1 MRVIQTVFGVFH
13 HFDLATELQKRGHL
27 EKVYST
33 WPWARLKR
41 EGLPKERVESF
52 PWIHTAAYFYG
63 RSKLHRVPVA
73 QQLHLLNTALFDRWT
88 MRRLRAL
95 QRQGTKVDALIAISG
110 SGTRTGRLL
119 QQTGGIFICDRGS
132 SHHRYQ
138 RNIVAEEDRIWN
150 VEREST
156 SDLRVTAIEEEQ
168 YELAD
173 AISVPSSFA
182 IRSFVEM
189 GVPREKLRLIPYG
202 VRLERFRPV
211 ADPPTDSFD
220 VLFAG
225 SVSLRKG
232 VPYLL
237 QAFAQLKH
245 PNKHLRI
252 AGAIDHA
259 VKAVFDRLPNASV
272 EWLGAVPQNDLITLM
287 SKSHVLVLPS
297 IEEGLALVQAQAMA
311 CGCPVIASHHTGS
324 EDLYT
329 DGVEGFIVPIRDAAS
344 LADRMQRIADDPG
357 MHQRMRE
364 ASLNRVRHLGGWSE
378 YGAKWEKTLQ
388 ELLAENS

>member
-27 EKVYST
+27 ERVYST

-52 PWIHTAAYFYG
+52 PWVHTPAYFYG
-63 RSKLHRVPVA
+63 RSKLYRVPVA
-73 QQLHLLNTALFDRWT
+73 QQLQLINTALFDSWT
-88 MRRLRAL
+88 SGRLRAL
-95 QRQGTKVDALIAISG
+95 ERKGTKVDALIAISG
-110 SGTRTGRLL
+110 SGTNTGRLL
-119 QQTGGIFICDRGS
+119 QQQGGVFICDRGS

-138 RNIVAEEDRIWN
+138 RNIIAEEDRIWG
-150 VEREST
+150 VEREPT
-156 SDLRVTAIEEEQ
+156 SDPRVTAIEEKQ

-182 IRSFVEM
+182 VRSFVEM

-202 VRLERFRPV
+202 VRLERFHPV
-211 ADPPTDSFD
+211 AEPSKDSFD

-225 SVSLRKG
+225 QVSLRKG
-232 VPYLL
+232 IPYLL
-237 QAFAQLKH
+237 QAFDKLKH
-245 PNKHLRI
+245 PNKRLRI
-252 AGAIDHA
+252 AGSIDRA
-259 VKAVFDRLPNASV
+259 VKHVFDRLPNASV
-272 EWLGAVPQNDLITLM
+272 EWLGSVPQGELVNLM

-311 CGCPVIASHHTGS
+311 CGCPVIASLNTGS

-329 DGVEGFIVPIRDAAS
+329 DGVEGFIVPIRDADA
-344 LADRMQRIADDPG
+344 LATRMQQVADDPAL
-357 MHQRMRE
+357 QERMRE

-378 YGAKWEKTLQ
+378 YGAKWEKALE
-388 ELLAENS
+388 ELIAGKR